1 MTEAEAIKIIKETTN
16 LEGKLFGLNE
26 LRKVREG
33 KI

>member
-1 MTEAEAIKIIKETTN
+1 MTEAEAIKIIQQASS